1 MSAQLSKTIPALFPI
16 LVAALLASACSDST
30 APSAD
35 QGTGA
40 DSPAAA
46 APTSPPSGSADGV
59 VSNDPGVTTPSLA
72 TRSAVWAAAGVS
84 AGYVQVKPG
93 AAVCSGAPV
102 GRYVQVGGMY
112 ASAAGGT
119 IAGRRQLATAD
130 VDLYRWNGSA
140 WAYQRTL
147 RSSQELSAVPMA
159 NTLPAVTF
167 NLATAGYYHV
177 MVRATWW
184 ADMGT
189 GSWVKK
195 ASAVYAFSSQTDY
208 SAGAGASPN
217 PGYCTIY

>member
-1 MSAQLSKTIPALFPI
+1 MSAQLSKITPALFPI

-30 APSAD
+30 APSGDEVSGSA
-35 QGTGA
+35 
-40 DSPAAA
+40 SPGAA
-46 APTSPPSGSADGV
+46 APTGTPTGSGDAVASHDSGV
-59 VSNDPGVTTPSLA
+59 VTPSFA

-84 AGYVQVKPG
+84 PGYVQVNPG
-93 AAVCSGAPV
+93 AALCSGAPV
-102 GRYVQVGGMY
+102 GRYVKVGGMK
-112 ASAAGGT
+112 ASSAGGD
-119 IAGRRQLATAD
+119 IASRRQLATAD

-147 RSSQELSAVPMA
+147 RSSLELSGITAA
-159 NTLPAVTF
+159 NSLPAVTF
-167 NLATAGYYHV
+167 NLAAAGYYHV